1 MVCIQNTPY
10 FFSHLTE
17 TNERTENG
25 RRCRTF
31 TNNCKSS
38 ALVALDHAELAQ
50 YPAERLFNC
59 MKAMPVAWHIS
70 KTEWGGSPAPR
81 GLGGQARQSKYHHR
95 TGQRLRSLALDSCIV
110 QLSFLAFLLVLRGW
124 CIVTNPKPSN
134 RATSTQILRQ
144 IAPSAAELELIK
156 RTIKRSGKPGRSSNH
171 VYYAPEL
178 RLYTY
183 PRAICWCVL
192 EKKSQLFL
200 TWWKIF

>member
-1 MVCIQNTPY
+1 MGP
-10 FFSHLTE
+10 
-17 TNERTENG
+17 
-25 RRCRTF
+25 
-31 TNNCKSS
+31 
-38 ALVALDHAELAQ
+38 
-50 YPAERLFNC
+50 
-59 MKAMPVAWHIS
+59 
-70 KTEWGGSPAPR
+70 PAPR

-95 TGQRLRSLALDSCIV
+95 TGQRLRSLALNSCIV
-110 QLSFLAFLLVLRGW
+110 QLSFLAFLLVLRVW
-124 CIVTNPKPSN
+124 CIVTNPKPPN

-192 EKKSQLFL
+192 EKKSQPFL
-200 TWWKIF
+200 TLWKNSKCSALMRRSWSKIPKSCLLFAGTYFFYYISIIKSCRLFVGW